1 MNKKPIIGIVGRF
14 DKEDEKQDKT
24 KKVGIG
30 EYYVKMINKYGGIPI
45 GILPTK
51 EAVYN
56 DLSPKEVKPLTLDEK
71 EKLINVIN
79 LCDGILMPGGNKW
92 YEHDEFIAAY
102 AHDHDIPVLGICM
115 GMQLMGYVD
124 NKYLNA
130 STDKTY
136 YNQTERKHNQP
147 DVNYVHPVKIE
158 KDSILETLLNKEV
171 IEVNSRH
178 NYNVGHVNN
187 LKIAAISDDGLIEA
201 IYDPNLSF
209 YLGLQWHPELMDIH
223 GNDMENII
231 KEFIK
236 KASK

>member
-1 MNKKPIIGIVGRF
+1 MNKKPVIGIVGRF
-14 DKEDEKQDKT
+14 DKEDEKKGET

-30 EYYVKMINKYGGIPI
+30 EYYIKMVNKYGGIPI

-51 EAVYN
+51 EAIYN
-56 DLSPKEVKPLTLDEK
+56 DLALKEVGPLTEEEK
-71 EKLINVIN
+71 EKLINVIS

-115 GMQLMGYVD
+115 GMQLMGYID
-124 NKYLNA
+124 NKYSNA

-136 YNQTERKHNQP
+136 YNQTERKHDQP
-147 DVNYVHPVKIE
+147 GVNYVHPVKIE
-158 KDSILETLLNKEV
+158 KGSILDTLLNKEIV
-171 IEVNSRH
+171 NVNSRH

-201 IYDPNLSF
+201 IYDPNLTF
-209 YLGLQWHPELMDIH
+209 YLGLQWHPELMDVN
-223 GNDMENII
+223 GNDMENVI

>member
-56 DLSPKEVKPLTLDEK
+56 DLSPKEVEPLTLDEK

>member
-56 DLSPKEVKPLTLDEK
+56 DLSPKEVEPLTLDEK

-124 NKYLNA
+124 NKYLNT